1 MGSPGSGVALEPGSP
16 QDPGHPSLDPL
27 RSRLP
32 RGQGGVRFHEYMK
45 ERPEAPVFFETRRL
59 FSRTPIRSGKASLSK
74 EKTMDPSVIFGI
86 AGVIGAGALLSS
98 LRILWEY
105 ERGVIFRLGK
115 LTRAKGPGLIF
126 LVPYGVE
133 RMRKMDLRIVAL
145 DIPPQDTITKD
156 NVSVTVNAVVYFR
169 VADPAKAVV
178 EIEDYYFAT
187 SQLAQTTL
195 RSVIGQSELDELLAE
210 REQINEIVRRIID
223 VGTDPWGIDVTG
235 VEIKDID
242 LPKEMKR
249 AMAKQAEA
257 ERERRGKV
265 IAAEGEYQASKK
277 LALAA
282 NVIEK
287 HPVAVQLRFMQTAV
301 EIAAENN
308 STTVFPIPMELMGNI
323 ARGSTKP
330 LTPEEIKELE
340 TGDEAELTLP
350 EGADTQLLAETAKSI
365 LGIGSGA
372 EQEKEKVPAE
382 KSDAEDE
389 TE

>member
-1 MGSPGSGVALEPGSP
+1 M
-16 QDPGHPSLDPL
+16 
-27 RSRLP
+27 
-32 RGQGGVRFHEYMK
+32 RFHEYMK

>member
-1 MGSPGSGVALEPGSP
+1 
-16 QDPGHPSLDPL
+16 
-27 RSRLP
+27 
-32 RGQGGVRFHEYMK
+32 
-45 ERPEAPVFFETRRL
+45 
-59 FSRTPIRSGKASLSK
+59 
-74 EKTMDPSVIFGI
+74 MDPSTILI
-86 AGVIGAGALLSS
+86 PLAALGLGGLLTS

-115 LTRAKGPGLIF
+115 LTRAKGPGIIF
-126 LVPYGVE
+126 LVPFGVE

-145 DIPPQDTITKD
+145 DIPPQDTISKD
-156 NVSVTVNAVVYFR
+156 NVSLSVNAVVYFR

-210 REQINEIVRRIID
+210 RERINEIVREIID
-223 VGTDPWGIDVTG
+223 EGTDPWGIDVTG

-257 ERERRGKV
+257 ERERRAKV

-308 STTVFPIPMELMGNI
+308 STTVFPIPMELFGSI
-323 ARGSTKP
+323 ARGSAGE
-330 LTPEEIKELE
+330 LTEEEI
-340 TGDEAELTLP
+340 AEMEKGTEEPTLP
-350 EGADTQLLAETAKSI
+350 EGTETALLAQTAKSI
-365 LGIGSGA
+365 LGIGGGEAGKSEDPVPSRRNPPRQEEA
-372 EQEKEKVPAE
+372 EEKEPE
-382 KSDAEDE
+382 EDR
-389 TE
+389 